1 MKKNKNNPP
10 LHGKE
15 GDFEKLR
22 ELKMSASSFF
32 KRKNIEINFKKY
44 IVEAS
49 SSMALG
55 LFSTLLI
62 GTILKTLGDKLGIE
76 FLSKVVWDISKN
88 MMGPAIGV
96 AIAYGLKAPPLVL
109 FTSTITGGAGALY
122 GGPVGA
128 FIGGLIGTELGKLVS
143 KETKI
148 DILVTPAVTLLSG
161 ILVVYFVG
169 PYIAQMMD
177 ALGKFLI
184 EATKLQPFFMG
195 MIVSVTVGMA
205 LTLPISSAAL
215 CMAIGL
221 GGLAGGAAT
230 VGCSAQMIGF
240 AVMSFR
246 ENGWGGLV
254 AQGLGTSMLQIGN
267 IIKNWKIWIPP
278 TIASAVLGPV
288 STMFLKFEN
297 IPISSGMG
305 TCGLVGQIGT
315 ITAMEELD
323 RGGTNLYIGIL
334 LLHFILPAIITLVV
348 AEFMRKKNWIKE
360 GDLKLDL

>member
-1 MKKNKNNPP
+1 MKKR
-10 LHGKE
+10 GI
-15 GDFEKLR
+15 LR
-22 ELKMSASSFF
+22 KRKWWEMNISPFL

-44 IVEAS
+44 VVEAS
-49 SSMALG
+49 GNMALG

-62 GTILKTLGDKLGIE
+62 GTILKTIGDKLHIE
-76 FLSKVVWDISKN
+76 FLSKVVWDISRS

-96 AIAYGLKAPPLVL
+96 SVAYGLKAPPLVL
-109 FTSTITGGAGALY
+109 FSSTITGGAGALY

-128 FIGGLIGTELGKLVS
+128 FIGGLMGAEFGKLVS
-143 KETKI
+143 KETKV
-148 DILVTPAVTLLSG
+148 DILVTPAVTLLTG

-169 PYIAQMMD
+169 PSIDKIMT
-177 ALGKFLI
+177 ALGDFLI
-184 EATKLQPFFMG
+184 HATQLRPFFMG
-195 MIVSVTVGMA
+195 IIVSVTVGVA

-240 AVMSFR
+240 AVMSFK
-246 ENGWGGLV
+246 ENGWGGFV

-288 STMFLKFEN
+288 STMVLKFEN

-315 ITAMEELD
+315 ITAMEEL
-323 RGGTNLYIGIL
+323 GISGTKLYIGIL

-348 AEFMRKKNWIKE
+348 AEFMRKKNWIKD